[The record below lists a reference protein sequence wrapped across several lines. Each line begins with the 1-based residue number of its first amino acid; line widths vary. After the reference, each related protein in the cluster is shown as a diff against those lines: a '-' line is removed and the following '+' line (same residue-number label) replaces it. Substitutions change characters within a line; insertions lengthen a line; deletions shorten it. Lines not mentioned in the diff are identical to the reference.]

1 MKKVMEKKHITAKA
15 LVVAKKAVSPLVFP
29 THDIDF
35 NFSDPESDGT
45 VMDKIMALYK
55 EIPAFECLK
64 GCSLCCGLPA
74 FSLFEWSQIK
84 DRRTSSGHACPYSFE
99 GKCDIY
105 SQRPFMCRW
114 FGISDEPM
122 LRCPFGRHPKNV
134 LTGAEAME
142 LMERYICL
150 IKGIP
155 AIEREEAQKMLN
167 AFQMAMKGLIES
179 SKHS

>member
-1 MKKVMEKKHITAKA
+1 MEEKHITARE
-15 LVVAKKAVSPLVFP
+15 LSMAKKAASPLVFP

-35 NFSDPESDGT
+35 DLSDSGYDGA
-45 VMDKIMALYK
+45 VMDKIKALYK
-55 EIPAFECLK
+55 EIPAFECIK
-64 GCSLCCGLPA
+64 GCSLCCGAPT

-105 SQRPFMCRW
+105 SQRPFICRW
-114 FGISDEPM
+114 FGISNEPM
-122 LRCPFGRHPKNV
+122 LRCPFGRRPKNL

-142 LMERYICL
+142 LMARYICL

-155 AIEREEAQKMLN
+155 AIEHEEVQKMLN
-167 AFQMAMKGLIES
+167 GFQTASKGIIDS
-179 SKHS
+179 SKL